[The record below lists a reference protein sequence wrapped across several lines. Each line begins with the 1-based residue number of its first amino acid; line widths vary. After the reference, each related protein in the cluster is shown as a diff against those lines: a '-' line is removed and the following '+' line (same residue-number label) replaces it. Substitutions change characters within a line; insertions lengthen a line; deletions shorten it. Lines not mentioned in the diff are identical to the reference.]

1 MTQHPKFTLIFA
13 PEALEHLDTI
23 EHKHHGLIRKT
34 IHEQLCYAPQKE
46 TRNRKPLEQ
55 PAPFWATWEL
65 RFGPKNC
72 FRVFYEI
79 DTATQSVSVL
89 AVGLKKGNRLFIGR
103 KEFEL

>member
-1 MTQHPKFTLIFA
+1 MTRHPKFTLIFA
-13 PEALEHLDTI
+13 PEALEHLDTV
-23 EHKHHGLIRKT
+23 EHKHHSLIRKT
-34 IHEQLCYAPQKE
+34 IHEQLCYTPQKE

-55 PAPFWATWEL
+55 PAPFGATWEL

-89 AVGLKKGNRLFIGR
+89 AVGLKRGNRLFIGR